1 MPSDD
6 HGTIGAPGDI
16 QENPR
21 QDCQRTRLY
30 FAHPCRS
37 CGRGT
42 NGNHNGMIRRSIP
55 KGSDIGLRSEQEVR
69 KLLGGK
75 TPLGRLKAG
84 MGEGLTAPPFL
95 EPPPR

>member
-1 MPSDD
+1 
-6 HGTIGAPGDI
+6 
-16 QENPR
+16 
-21 QDCQRTRLY
+21 
-30 FAHPCRS
+30 
-37 CGRGT
+37 
-42 NGNHNGMIRRSIP
+42 MIRRSIP

-69 KLLGGK
+69 KIQDWMNTYPRKILGGK

>member
-1 MPSDD
+1 
-6 HGTIGAPGDI
+6 
-16 QENPR
+16 
-21 QDCQRTRLY
+21 
-30 FAHPCRS
+30 
-37 CGRGT
+37 
-42 NGNHNGMIRRSIP
+42 MIRRSIP
-55 KGSDIGLRSEQEVR
+55 KGSDIGLRSEQEVRKIQDWMNTYPR